1 MSEPMRRPRVGEI
14 IMYHLFSGAVRQCR
28 VTAVFDD
35 VKNGHPGFD
44 AVATGGMECWG
55 YDDQI
60 VEYPRIS
67 EVGVE

>member
-1 MSEPMRRPRVGEI
+1 
-14 IMYHLFSGAVRQCR
+14 

-35 VKNGHPGFD
+35 VKNGYPGFD
-44 AVATGGMECWG
+44 AVATGDMPCWG